1 MYNHDHENEIIPFA
15 AANFRSQQR
24 RFGIKTDDR
33 RRHVYILGKT
43 GMGKTNLLENFIIR
57 DIQAG
62 HGCCY
67 IDPHGDTAEKLL
79 DFIPSSRINDVIYFN
94 PADMEYPIGFNV
106 LEYVDES
113 HKHLVGAGLMGVF
126 KKIWPDVWSP
136 RMEYIMNNC
145 ILALLD
151 YPNSTLM
158 GINRLLIDKEY
169 RRRVISKLKDPVV
182 KTFWADEYAS
192 WQEKFR
198 TEAIAPIQNK
208 VGQFLSTGL
217 IRNIVAQVKSTIDP
231 RKMMDEGKIFI
242 VNLAKGRIGEDAMR
256 LLGGMLVTKMQL
268 AAMERVDM
276 PEKDRLDFYLYV
288 DEFQNFATESFGNIL
303 SEARKY
309 RLNLIVAHQYI
320 NQLVTSSSTVV
331 RDAIFGNV
339 GTIIS
344 FRVGA
349 ADAEFLEPEFMPRF
363 TQNDLVNLGKYDIY
377 LRLMIDGVASVPF
390 SATVLPP
397 INDRTNSSEKVIKVS
412 RERYTEPRA
421 VVEDKI
427 ARWTGMA
434 EEDYEA
440 GNALDSEAGVTV
452 NARREEP
459 QREFAPR
466 EPAPSRRFGE
476 DRPPRRQFGEDRPS
490 RERRPRF
497 GEGTAP
503 SFGAPHAD
511 TRDAGRP
518 AFRAPERRM
527 SEEHLPM
534 RVEERPAG
542 GRQFRESRP
551 QRGESS
557 GFDRRPKQPP
567 VPISK
572 TEVIERRVD
581 EKSISLSALKSS
593 PKDKD
598 LAGKVPQNHT
608 EDSFEERSPAGSP
621 GPKKIKKGEVIKFN
635 RF

>member
-1 MYNHDHENEIIPFA
+1 MSYNHDHENEIIPFA
-15 AANFRSQQR
+15 AANFRNQQR

-43 GMGKTNLLENFIIR
+43 GMGKTNLLENLIIR

-94 PADMEYPIGFNV
+94 PSDMEFPIGFNV

-182 KTFWADEYAS
+182 KTFWADEYAN

-217 IRNIVAQVKSTIDP
+217 IRNIVAQVRSTIDP

-256 LLGGMLVTKMQL
+256 LLGGLLVTKMQL

-363 TQNDLVNLGKYDIY
+363 LQNDLVNLGKYDIY

-397 INDRTNSSEKVIKVS
+397 INDRTNSSDKVIKVS

-427 ARWTGMA
+427 ARWTGML
-434 EEDYEA
+434 EDENP
-440 GNALDSEAGVTV
+440 GGITQDSEAGITV
-452 NARREEP
+452 QVKRDEQP
-459 QREFAPR
+459 PREFAPR
-466 EPAPSRRFGE
+466 DSAPRRFSE
-476 DRPPRRQFGEDRPS
+476 DRSPRRTFSEDRAP

-497 GEGTAP
+497 GAEAAP
-503 SFGAPHAD
+503 AFGA
-511 TRDAGRP
+511 
-518 AFRAPERRM
+518 ERR
-527 SEEHLPM
+527 SQEYRPSATTENERPPM
-534 RVEERPAG
+534 REERPVPS
-542 GRQFRESRP
+542 RQFRENRP
-551 QRGESS
+551 QRQELS
-557 GFDRRPKQPP
+557 GLDRRPKPP
-567 VPISK
+567 VMPINK
-572 TEVIERRVD
+572 TEIVERRIE

-593 PKDKD
+593 HKERGGED
-598 LAGKVPQNHT
+598 GGGQNRKSSAP
-608 EDSFEERSPAGSP
+608 EDRANDTDS
-621 GPKKIKKGEVIKFN
+621 GPKKIQKGEVVKFN